1 MIKLIFTRTMTFI
14 KRETIEFKL
23 VFLVK
28 NLYCLFYKDVLIVA
42 KYTLKTD
49 KLN

>member
-1 MIKLIFTRTMTFI
+1 MIKLIFIPTMSFI
-14 KRETIEFKL
+14 KRKTIKFKL
-23 VFLVK
+23 VFLIK